1 MGAPL
6 TPFTA
11 TSQALEHLSQLGE
24 AIRFGHPT
32 TLSAVRLCGACSRMA
47 SEEVR
52 KQSTVALSGEAVD
65 EVFGGYRWFHDPAAI
80 PADTR

>member
-1 MGAPL
+1 
-6 TPFTA
+6 
-11 TSQALEHLSQLGE
+11 
-24 AIRFGHPT
+24 
-32 TLSAVRLCGACSRMA
+32 MA